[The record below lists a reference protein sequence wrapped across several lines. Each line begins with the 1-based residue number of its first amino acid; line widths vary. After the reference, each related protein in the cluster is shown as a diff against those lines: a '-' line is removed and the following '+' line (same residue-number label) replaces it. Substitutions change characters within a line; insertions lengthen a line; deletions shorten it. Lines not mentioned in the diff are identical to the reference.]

1 LSKGGSSSPLSL
13 RKEKFMTKT
22 NTTGCTTKECGQ
34 DCLSKFLARI
44 GFCRSTLVTLA
55 LVPFAWNGV
64 TWAIDAVKSVFDLV
78 SGVAN

>member
-1 LSKGGSSSPLSL
+1 
-13 RKEKFMTKT
+13 MTKT
-22 NTTGCTTKECGQ
+22 NTTGCSTECGQ

-44 GFCRSTLVTLA
+44 GFCRSTLITLA
-55 LVPFAWNGV
+55 LVPFAWDGV